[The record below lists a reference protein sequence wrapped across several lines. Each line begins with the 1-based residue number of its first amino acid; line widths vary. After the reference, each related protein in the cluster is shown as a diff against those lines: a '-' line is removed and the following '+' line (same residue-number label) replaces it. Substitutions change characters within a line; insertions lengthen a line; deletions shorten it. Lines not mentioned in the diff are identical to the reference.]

1 MVQDRS
7 EGLVADPLF
16 VALTRPAMAFGVPY
30 AALLVNVVLTMEVFI
45 VTHQLLWLLAF
56 GPVHALFYLLCRYEP
71 RIFDLVV
78 LWAQTRARAYL
89 AGTGRHWHASSHSPL
104 PIDLPDRRGR
114 RAPPAET
121 VVL

>member
-1 MVQDRS
+1 MARDRA

-30 AALLVNVVLTMEVFI
+30 AALLVNLVLTMEVFI
-45 VTHQLLWLLAF
+45 VTHQLLCLLAF
-56 GPVHALFYLLCRYEP
+56 VPVHGLFYLLCRYEP

-78 LWAQTRARAYL
+78 LWAQTRGRAYI
-89 AGTGRHWHASSHSPL
+89 AGTGRHWRASSHSPL
-104 PIDLPDRRGR
+104 SIDLPDRRGR
-114 RAPPAET
+114 RASAIDG